1 MSGGDVVEWYRL
13 ERPALFKHMIG
24 QDAVVKQMKQ
34 IFDKKKL
41 PPHAILLCGPTGT
54 GKTTLARIIAKKLG
68 ATEVKEFN
76 CASDSRGIDFI
87 RSLGEISR
95 RASLDG
101 TPRVFILDECH
112 QITGDAQDAAL
123 KLTEDVPQNVW
134 YIFCSSEPEKLRSTF
149 RGRLTTYSLS
159 ALSALQLEALARK
172 VSTKYGVTITDN
184 QMERLIDCAR
194 GSARQLIVILQQL
207 SELDADERK
216 SLLEGFNVQ
225 DASEN
230 LAKLLVGGKSW
241 KEVAACLKELKDEPE
256 KVRRGVLAY
265 ATAILLNQP
274 TDNPFRRKL
283 ETICEAFR
291 YDYFATGRSGL
302 IISCYEC
309 SK

>member
-1 MSGGDVVEWYRL
+1 MTDIVEWYRL
-13 ERPALFKHMIG
+13 ERPSLFKHMIG
-24 QDAVVKQMKQ
+24 QEAVVKQVKQ

-41 PPHAILLCGPTGT
+41 PPHSMLLCGPTGT

-76 CASDSRGIDFI
+76 CAADSRGIDFI
-87 RSLGEISR
+87 RSLADISR

-101 TPRVFILDECH
+101 SPRVFILDECH

-123 KLTEDVPQNVW
+123 KLTEDVPENVW
-134 YIFCSSEPEKLRSTF
+134 YIFCSSEPEKLRATF
-149 RGRLTTYSLS
+149 RGRLTTY
-159 ALSALQLEALARK
+159 ALSALTSTQLESLAK
-172 VSTKYGVTITDN
+172 KICDKYGVTITDN
-184 QMERLIDCAR
+184 QMERLVECAR

-225 DASEN
+225 DASES
-230 LAKLLVGGKSW
+230 LAKLLVAGKPW
-241 KEVAACLKELKDEPE
+241 KEVAAVLKELKEEPE
-256 KVRRGVLAY
+256 KVRRGILAY

-274 TDNPFRRKL
+274 ADNQFRRRL
-283 ETICEAFR
+283 EAICEAFR

-302 IISCYEC
+302 IISCFEC
-309 SK
+309 CK